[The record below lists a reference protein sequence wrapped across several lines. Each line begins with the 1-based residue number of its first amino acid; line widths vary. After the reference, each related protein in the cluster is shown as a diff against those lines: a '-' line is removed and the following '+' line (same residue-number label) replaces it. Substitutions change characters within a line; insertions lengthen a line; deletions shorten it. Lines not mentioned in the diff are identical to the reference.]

1 MKLHQASVDD
11 DKRALKFLLEIT
23 EPEDKSIKLGNHIY
37 YGFPLEHS
45 GRIEAIL
52 TRESFLFSPDF
63 SPLNYRLDD
72 FSRDYQEINEVQ
84 KRKKELF
91 QDLIDAFRKK

>member
-45 GRIEAIL
+45 GRI
-52 TRESFLFSPDF
+52 
-63 SPLNYRLDD
+63 
-72 FSRDYQEINEVQ
+72 
-84 KRKKELF
+84 
-91 QDLIDAFRKK
+91 